1 MIVFFVTMLSFSPG
15 LPNSFADTEFED
27 SVPLEVVKAF
37 LGNGPYR
44 GTKIYSDR
52 ADALPDIFLP
62 GEFAILV
69 SIDRGYSI
77 AIAVRTNLSQR
88 ESRALLADPVLGA
101 SYIEIE
107 PMAGFDMQ
115 TRFVSPVSV
124 NPLTLSRFFH
134 DDLSSVSFGY
144 QKYGSTGVS
153 TVSSSPNNSVQDC
166 AQQKQFTEQRLQ
178 SNGGS
183 QQYVPRLE
191 LAKSNARNYR
201 PFMSL
206 GMSSGGGSFKSQT
219 VISIDWDLE

>member
-1 MIVFFVTMLSFSPG
+1 MIVFFVTMLSFSLG

-37 LGNGPYR
+37 LGNGPYC
-44 GTKIYSDR
+44 GSKIYIDR

-124 NPLTLSRFFH
+124 NPLTLSRFF
-134 DDLSSVSFGY
+134 
-144 QKYGSTGVS
+144 
-153 TVSSSPNNSVQDC
+153 
-166 AQQKQFTEQRLQ
+166 
-178 SNGGS
+178 
-183 QQYVPRLE
+183 
-191 LAKSNARNYR
+191 
-201 PFMSL
+201 M
-206 GMSSGGGSFKSQT
+206 M
-219 VISIDWDLE
+219 I